1 VEESFTA
8 TALTVVRAA
17 GGTGE
22 MSQKSMLTKK
32 SQKSMSA
39 KNSQTPA
46 LQ

>member
-22 MSQKSMLTKK
+22 MSQKSMSAEN

-39 KNSQTPA
+39 KNSQKSA